1 MKLKLTTNS
10 AKSAHQEVKRLL
22 EQFDTITVQQDE
34 RKGEREIK
42 VYVQNSSGNRLHLPM
57 KTHDSSVKLDNSA

>member
-10 AKSAHQEVKRLL
+10 TKSAKHTIGQLL

-42 VYVQNSSGNRLHLPM
+42 VYVQNASGSRLHLPI
-57 KTHDSSVKLDNSA
+57 KTHDLSVKLDNSA

>member
-10 AKSAHQEVKRLL
+10 TKSAKHTIGQLL
-22 EQFDTITVQQDE
+22 EQFDTITIQQDE

-42 VYVQNSSGNRLHLPM
+42 VYVQNSSGNRLHLPIR
-57 KTHDSSVKLDNSA
+57 HDNSSVKLDNSA

>member
-10 AKSAHQEVKRLL
+10 TKSAKHTIGQLL

-34 RKGEREIK
+34 RRGEREIK
-42 VYVQNSSGNRLHLPM
+42 VYVQNASGCRLHLPIR
-57 KTHDSSVKLDNSA
+57 HDNLGTKLDNSA

>member
-42 VYVQNSSGNRLHLPM
+42 VYVQNASGSRLHLPI
-57 KTHDSSVKLDNSA
+57 KPRNSSVKLDSLA